1 MNNAKIRD
9 LNEFI
14 KERKMEK
21 IFDDESICE
30 KFYPFVDESLRSPE
44 GLKRIVCLLV

>member
-1 MNNAKIRD
+1 MNNAKILD

-44 GLKRIVCLLV
+44 GLKRIVC